1 MTHDT
6 TSASAGRAGPRQLL
20 LPACLAI
27 ALVCLIVLFLYLTI
41 RIGRQG
47 RAPAV
52 PPAPSAPA
60 PSEIYAYAVDE
71 LPALAAYLS
80 ADLDA
85 GRLRAAPP
93 IDWFVAP
100 RDKQHLAQFVL
111 DRTGQSP
118 LPRIRID
125 ARDAPFRQLRDVT
138 RENLPEFLALFPATL
153 DDATRGATAGRI
165 LMLRI
170 GDVPCLRY
178 TQNLE
183 FRVGPRKYAGERGV
197 LVTLRQGRLYTV
209 TLDVYVGKLD
219 VYNGDAFAVIA
230 GLQFLPPAAPD
241 PAAPDQEPPLAETP
255 GAAGAAGADAA
266 EADRSGSPAPAAR

>member
-6 TSASAGRAGPRQLL
+6 TSASAGPAGLRPLL

-27 ALVCLIVLFLYLTI
+27 VLVCLIVLFLYLTI

-47 RAPAV
+47 RAPEV
-52 PPAPSAPA
+52 PPAPA
-60 PSEIYAYAVDE
+60 PSEIHAYAVDE
-71 LPALAAYLS
+71 LPPLAAYLS

-93 IDWFVAP
+93 SDWFVAS

-125 ARDAPFRQLRDVT
+125 ARDAPFQQLRDVT
-138 RENLPEFLALFPATL
+138 RENLPEFLALFPAAL

-165 LMLRI
+165 LMLMI

-219 VYNGDAFAVIA
+219 VYNGDAFAVMA
-230 GLQFLPPAAPD
+230 GLQFLPPTAPG
-241 PAAPDQEPPLAETP
+241 PTAPDQEPPLAETP
-255 GAAGAAGADAA
+255 GTADAA
-266 EADRSGSPAPAAR
+266 EADRSGAPAPAAR